1 MTLVKWTPM
10 NRPGRRN
17 SWLSPLSSARWT
29 SDVDQL
35 FNSLFK
41 EPLSGLPATSK
52 NVDWLPAF
60 DVVEKDKEYQLR
72 VEAAG
77 MKKSDFSVSVKDG
90 VLTIT
95 GEKQTEAD
103 DDSDNYAHRESCYGR
118 FSRSFRLPDDVLNE
132 KKVAAKYKDGVL
144 TISLPRT
151 KPVEIAGIEVE
162 IK

>member
-1 MTLVKWTPM
+1 MKVEVYTTYSYCNCTEV
-10 NRPGRRN
+10 
-17 SWLSPLSSARWT
+17 
-29 SDVDQL
+29 
-35 FNSLFK
+35 
-41 EPLSGLPATSK
+41 ELPEDKSFDDIK
-52 NVDWLPAF
+52 

>member
-52 NVDWLPAF
+52 TLTGCLPLMLW
-60 DVVEKDKEYQLR
+60 KR
-72 VEAAG
+72 
-77 MKKSDFSVSVKDG
+77 
-90 VLTIT
+90 
-95 GEKQTEAD
+95 
-103 DDSDNYAHRESCYGR
+103 
-118 FSRSFRLPDDVLNE
+118 
-132 KKVAAKYKDGVL
+132 
-144 TISLPRT
+144 
-151 KPVEIAGIEVE
+151 
-162 IK
+162 

>member
-17 SWLSPLSSARWT
+17 SWLSPLSTTRWT
-29 SDVDQL
+29 SDIDRL

-41 EPLSGLPATSK
+41 EPLG
-52 NVDWLPAF
+52 VLPAF
-60 DVVEKDKEYQLR
+60 DVMEKDKEYQLR

-77 MKKSDFSVSVKDG
+77 MKKSDLNISIKDG
-90 VLTIT
+90 VLIVA
-95 GEKQTEAD
+95 GEKHVDATN
-103 DDSDNYAHRESCYGR
+103 DSDNYTHRESCCGR

-144 TISLPRT
+144 IISLPRT

-162 IK
+162 TK

>member
-1 MTLVKWTPM
+1 MTLVKWTPT
-10 NRPGRRN
+10 NRPLRRN
-17 SWLSPLSSARWT
+17 SWLSPLSTSRWT

-35 FNSLFK
+35 FNSLFR
-41 EPLSGLPATSK
+41 EPLGVLPATSK
-52 NVDWLPAF
+52 DVDWLPAF

-77 MKKSDFSVSVKDG
+77 MKKSDLNISIKDG
-90 VLTIT
+90 VLIVA
-95 GEKQTEAD
+95 GEKHVDATN
-103 DDSDNYAHRESCYGR
+103 DSDNYTHRESCCGR